1 MHVTLKRFDDFT
13 IPKCPLKNHL
23 LLYHITLDILG
34 KKMSFQY
41 KSNTCQNPNIA
52 DSMWDKNNKFLFCL
66 NWMYVKCN

>member
-1 MHVTLKRFDDFT
+1 MPSEKSFAVISHNTRY
-13 IPKCPLKNHL
+13 I
-23 LLYHITLDILG
+23 G

-66 NWMYVKCN
+66 N